1 MYNSFIVLS
10 VAQLPKTWNTGS
22 PRFMFLMGIIFQAT
36 LNLIEDSKKANL
48 IVRTIAELLRRSS
61 GLCTVLVLRGSMLFV
76 PTFLSRLTAHD
87 RPGHMDLVTR

>member
-10 VAQLPKTWNTGS
+10 VSQLPKTWNTGS

-48 IVRTIAELLRRSS
+48 IVRTIAEK
-61 GLCTVLVLRGSMLFV
+61 VF
-76 PTFLSRLTAHD
+76 
-87 RPGHMDLVTR
+87 RPMYGVGAAWLDAVCSHFSVAVDGT